1 MSPAELTNPIKVGPE
16 KCNTVKAQ
24 NKYFKIAILN
34 MFKVFKEDINN
45 LTFEICKNTKSG
57 IVGRKTVKGM
67 KVKIK
72 LTN

>member
-16 KCNTVKAQ
+16 KCSTVKAQ

-45 LTFEICKNTKSG
+45 LTFEICRNKRVEWLEEKQL
-57 IVGRKTVKGM
+57 KE
-67 KVKIK
+67 
-72 LTN
+72 

>member
-1 MSPAELTNPIKVGPE
+1 MSPAELTNPIKVCPE

-45 LTFEICKNTKSG
+45 LTFEICRNKRVEWLEEKQL
-57 IVGRKTVKGM
+57 KE
-67 KVKIK
+67 
-72 LTN
+72 